1 MDVVLCEPARSTEL
15 WAWLMILHGS
25 GYFEVGGFHRRT
37 TLETCDRDTGT
48 RDCML
53 SEVPAPAFLENFCGK
68 LNQHF
73 RQRMQWSSRRGRSKD
88 AG

>member
-37 TLETCDRDTGT
+37 TLETCDKRHRNERLYAVRGAGT
-48 RDCML
+48 RL
-53 SEVPAPAFLENFCGK
+53 SRK
-68 LNQHF
+68 LLREAQ
-73 RQRMQWSSRRGRSKD
+73 S
-88 AG
+88 AL